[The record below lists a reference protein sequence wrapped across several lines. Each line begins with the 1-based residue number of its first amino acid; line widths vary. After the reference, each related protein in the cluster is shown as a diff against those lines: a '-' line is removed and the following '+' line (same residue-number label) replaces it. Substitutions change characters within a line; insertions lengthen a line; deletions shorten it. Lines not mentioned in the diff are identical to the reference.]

1 MPRRSFLHM
10 GVTTRRESPQPGA
23 PPAPQVE
30 QAVLRTV
37 AYADVFDYP
46 LHALE
51 VHRYLHGIAATVE
64 ATEAALAKCSA
75 LSRRDGFYTLRG
87 RESLVAVRGRRTANA
102 ARLWPAALSYGRLI
116 AGLPFV
122 RMVAVTGSLAWHNVA
137 DDGDI
142 DYLVVT
148 DPGRL
153 WLCRWLLAALR
164 RAARLAGVG
173 VCANHVISTRALA
186 VADRNLY
193 TAYEL
198 ARATPIAGL
207 GMYRRLRRA
216 NPWVEAYLP
225 NAGIQPPAPQRD
237 PLHRPH
243 RPTPGLAQLARLTQ
257 RMLASPLGTVLE
269 RWEMRYRIRKL
280 VRSGNAV
287 GDAAYGVDWYKG
299 HVPGHAQRTLA
310 AFAER
315 VRALEAIVTV
325 RD

>member
-51 VHRYLHGIAATVE
+51 VHRYLHGTAATPEV
-64 ATEAALAKCSA
+64 TEAALAKCSA
-75 LSRRDGFYTLRG
+75 LSCRDGFYTLRG
-87 RESLVAVRGRRTANA
+87 RESLVAVRNRRA
-102 ARLWPAALSYGRLI
+102 ACAERLWPAALRYARVL

-122 RMVAVTGSLAWHNVA
+122 RMVAVTGALAWHNVE
-137 DDGDI
+137 DDADI
-142 DYLVVT
+142 DYLIVT
-148 DPGRL
+148 EPGRL
-153 WLCRWLLAALR
+153 WVCRWLLAALR
-164 RAARLAGVG
+164 RAARLNGVG

-193 TAYEL
+193 TAYEV
-198 ARATPIAGL
+198 ARMTPIAGL

-225 NAGIQPPAPQRD
+225 NAVNLPRAPERDAADRSHQPKM
-237 PLHRPH
+237 
-243 RPTPGLAQLARLTQ
+243 GLASLARVTQ
-257 RMLASPLGTVLE
+257 RILGSPLGALLD
-269 RWEMRYRIRKL
+269 RWEMRYRMRKL
-280 VRSGNAV
+280 AKPGNPA
-287 GDAAYGVDWYKG
+287 GECAYGVDWYK
-299 HVPGHAQRTLA
+299 
-310 AFAER
+310 
-315 VRALEAIVTV
+315 
-325 RD
+325 

>member
-23 PPAPQVE
+23 PPAAQVE

-51 VHRYLHGIAATVE
+51 VHRYLHGTAATPEV
-64 ATEAALAKCSA
+64 TEAALAKCSA
-75 LSRRDGFYTLRG
+75 LSCRDGFYTLRG
-87 RESLVAVRGRRTANA
+87 RESLVAVRNRRA
-102 ARLWPAALSYGRLI
+102 ACAERLWPAALRYARVL

-122 RMVAVTGSLAWHNVA
+122 RMVAVTGALAWHNVE
-137 DDGDI
+137 DDADI
-142 DYLVVT
+142 DYLIVT
-148 DPGRL
+148 EPGRL
-153 WLCRWLLAALR
+153 WVCRWMLAALR
-164 RAARLAGVG
+164 RAARLNGVG

-225 NAGIQPPAPQRD
+225 NAANPPRAPERD
-237 PLHRPH
+237 PSRRRRRPNAGVA
-243 RPTPGLAQLARLTQ
+243 RLARFTR
-257 RMLASPLGTVLE
+257 RMLASPLGAVLE
-269 RWEMRYRIRKL
+269 RWEMTYRIRKL
-280 VRSGNAV
+280 IRSGNAV
-287 GDAAYGVDWYKG
+287 GEAAYGVDWYKG
-299 HVPGHAQRTLA
+299 HVPGHAQATLA

-315 VRALEAIVTV
+315 VRALEAGTP
-325 RD
+325 